1 MDPKRNR
8 TGKKPAVMA
17 SREFAATLSGVS
29 KQALIDALW
38 CACQLGTDE
47 SSEQITT
54 QAARNLEIALRERGD
69 RIPPIVAAA
78 AARRVDSDGELDMS

>member
-1 MDPKRNR
+1 
-8 TGKKPAVMA
+8 MA
-17 SREFAATLSGVS
+17 SRECAVMLSTVS

-69 RIPPIVAAA
+69 RIPPIVTET
-78 AARRVDSDGELDMS
+78 AARWITSDGPTIGG